1 MKKIVITSF
10 IAGILITLFLVHAYN
25 FYSMAKRVSGH
36 EETLRSI
43 VDFLN
48 KSIEASNKQSP
59 TPEQS
64 TTTEI
69 K

>member
-1 MKKIVITSF
+1 MKKTIITSF

-25 FYSMAKRVSGH
+25 FYSVAKRVVGH

-59 TPEQS
+59 TPAQS
-64 TTTEI
+64 TRTKI